1 MKNKIF
7 VLVMLASICFVDRTV
22 AQADSVNVKRF
33 TYYNSFVSGV
43 LIGCGSCN
51 EGKDF
56 TFSFLTQH
64 GVKVTPWMKVSGGI
78 GMDVYSNWRLFP
90 LVFGVTLDPSDLKN
104 APYFQVTAGHAWGRY
119 LLKEYYWSD
128 RTQEDGGFN
137 ASLMAGYR
145 MNVEN
150 ISLYIQAGYKHQFA
164 YLKDSNDFSSASREY
179 ELNRFVIQFGFGFN

>member
-1 MKNKIF
+1 MRNKIF
-7 VLVMLASICFVDRTV
+7 GLTLLASVWFFSQTF
-22 AQADSVNVKRF
+22 AQTDSSKVQKLS
-33 TYYNSFVSGV
+33 YYNSFVSGV

-64 GVKVTPWMKVSGGI
+64 GVAVTPWLKIAGGI
-78 GMDVYSNWRLFP
+78 GMDTYSNWRMFP
-90 LVFGVTLDPSDLKN
+90 LVFGITIDPGKLKR
-104 APYFQVTAGHAWGRY
+104 APYVQATAGHAWGRY
-119 LLKEYYWSD
+119 LMKEYYWSD
-128 RTQEDGGFN
+128 RTQEDGGFT

-150 ISLYIQAGYKHQFA
+150 ASLYIQAGYKHQLA
-164 YLKDSNDFSSASREY
+164 YLKNSNEFSSAFREY